1 MALVRGRQR
10 KTGAAIFTASMAD
23 IVFLLI
29 VFFVLTYNV
38 EHDRTQVVLPKT
50 MIRIEVPK
58 DAAIISIDTPARGQV
73 IRVST
78 GAEMS
83 LPVSS
88 DEEIV
93 TFASNVIAENPNKQF
108 IIKADAGVEY
118 KRVDTVLDALKQAKA
133 KEIFLLSDQR
143 TVDDVN

>member
-1 MALVRGRQR
+1 MALFRRER
-10 KTGAAIFTASMAD
+10 KTGAQIFTASMAD

-38 EHDRTQVVLPKT
+38 EKDRTKVQLPKT
-50 MIRIEVPK
+50 MVRIEVPK
-58 DAAIISIDTPARGQV
+58 EAAIISIDTPERGHV

-78 GAEMS
+78 GEEMS

-93 TFASNVIAENPNKQF
+93 TFASNVVSADPNKEF
-108 IIKADAGVEY
+108 IIKADSDVLY
-118 KRVDTVLDALKQAKA
+118 DRVDAVLDALKQAKA
-133 KEIFLLSDQR
+133 KTIYLLSDQR
-143 TVDDVN
+143 TIEEG